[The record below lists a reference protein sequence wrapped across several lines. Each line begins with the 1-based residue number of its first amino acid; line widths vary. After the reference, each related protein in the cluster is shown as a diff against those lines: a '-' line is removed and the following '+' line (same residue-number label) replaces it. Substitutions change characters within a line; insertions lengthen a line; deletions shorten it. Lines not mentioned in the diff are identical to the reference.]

1 MTIPL
6 AKQNQ
11 LRAVFS
17 SLPDSITDRLYET
30 FKSARNSGDTS
41 LPFDILLSLFP
52 IQISEPEIRE
62 LFYPVSELIVTSVT
76 RADQVSFELLRNIWK
91 TYISDTKAKLA
102 SSWQGDVTSLRRHQ
116 TRISEMLRVLWEK
129 EGGMEELSSRFGEEN
144 VSQIRLIFTVMAFAE
159 EIGELI
165 SKLPDRIKDL
175 DDRYLLPL
183 RDLNDLLAENEPDIT
198 PFLLFLLKIRLR
210 HPQQILRAIE
220 RLSRQNSDLMIIN
233 TDMNVIVDVL
243 LDEADA
249 LLSNADVEII
259 ELEQVEQ
266 ITKNLERFGNIIA
279 GSIEEFDIS
288 SDSSWGKRLYG
299 ISNRAVQFWTSRA
312 NQAWKVIDKAL
323 PRARLKSFLGGS
335 LTGPDISVELD
346 VDLVKEA
353 VLSTYLLNSV
363 FTYAP
368 RIGFSAARDDVTTA
382 IEERLRE
389 QENNLIAMLAD
400 PEESDVEQVQ
410 SHFAVLVK
418 ITQAF
423 CGDQAASVLS
433 RRGASASVSAA
444 QSV

>member
-1 MTIPL
+1 
-6 AKQNQ
+6 
-11 LRAVFS
+11 
-17 SLPDSITDRLYET
+17 
-30 FKSARNSGDTS
+30 
-41 LPFDILLSLFP
+41 
-52 IQISEPEIRE
+52 
-62 LFYPVSELIVTSVT
+62 
-76 RADQVSFELLRNIWK
+76 
-91 TYISDTKAKLA
+91 
-102 SSWQGDVTSLRRHQ
+102 
-116 TRISEMLRVLWEK
+116 
-129 EGGMEELSSRFGEEN
+129 
-144 VSQIRLIFTVMAFAE
+144 
-159 EIGELI
+159 
-165 SKLPDRIKDL
+165 
-175 DDRYLLPL
+175 
-183 RDLNDLLAENEPDIT
+183 LNDLLAENEPDIT